1 MTNITG
7 EKAVNPHRTQL
18 NDALIESW
26 TAFNYFIRSRE
37 KLRRDREAK
46 LLGRLKVDDQPKL
59 RWLLDRKVTGLRAFS
74 STKSIIRSL

>member
-1 MTNITG
+1 M
-7 EKAVNPHRTQL
+7 L
-18 NDALIESW
+18 FF
-26 TAFNYFIRSRE
+26 TAGE

-59 RWLLDRKVTGLRAFS
+59 RWLLDRRVTGLRAFL